1 MSRILIVDDE
11 PAIGWTLREML
22 SDEGHEVAIAAD
34 VPAAVA
40 AAGDAP
46 DVILLDVRLGS
57 QDGLAA
63 LPEIR
68 AAAGAVP
75 VVVMTAFGDL
85 ATAVRTVQAGAF
97 DYLVKPFDL
106 DRVAQVV
113 GRALA
118 ERPAAAAGQTPP
130 VPPEPAPAAELVGS
144 SPPMQE
150 VFKQVALVAASDLPV
165 LVTGPTGSGKE
176 LVARAIHAHSS
187 RHDGPLVTTNLA
199 ALAPGVVESELF
211 GHAAGA
217 FTGATTARAGLFE
230 LADSG
235 TIFLD
240 EIGEAPPEVQVKL
253 LRVLEAGEVTRVG
266 EGAARRVDVRVIA
279 ATNRDLAA
287 LLQAGSFRADLY
299 HRLKVFPITLPALAE
314 RIDDIEPLARH
325 VLARL
330 TRRRAGA
337 GGHEPLAGERLTPE
351 FLAALRARAWPGNVR
366 ELEHAIEYAAVVAR
380 GGILRSEH
388 LPAEEPPD
396 NATGGSASA
405 AAATRVQAALQEW
418 SAAVRREAGSQPVSD
433 LHARALEIVEAA
445 LVREALAH
453 TGGNRTAAAKL
464 LGLDRAT
471 LRTKLK
477 ALGLDDGA
485 S

>member
-22 SDEGHEVAIAAD
+22 SDDGHEVAIAAD
-34 VPAAVA
+34 VPAAVT
-40 AAGDAP
+40 AAGHAP

-106 DRVAQVV
+106 DRVTQVV
-113 GRALA
+113 DRALA
-118 ERPAAAAGQTPP
+118 ERQAAGRTAAEPP
-130 VPPEPAPAAELVGS
+130 PPAPAAELVGA

-187 RHDGPLVTTNLA
+187 RHDRPLVTTNIA

-217 FTGATTARAGLFE
+217 FTGATVARAGLFE
-230 LADSG
+230 RADSG
-235 TIFLD
+235 TMFLD

-266 EGAARRVDVRVIA
+266 EGGARPVDVRVIA

-299 HRLKVFPITLPALAE
+299 HRLKVFPITLPALAD
-314 RIDDIEPLARH
+314 RLDDIEPLARH
-325 VLARL
+325 FLARMHY
-330 TRRRAGA
+330 RRAGF
-337 GGHEPLAGERLTPE
+337 GGGEPTVGDGLTPE

-366 ELEHAIEYAAVVAR
+366 ELEHALEYAVVVAR
-380 GGILRSEH
+380 GGILRPEH
-388 LPAEEPPD
+388 LPVAEPPD
-396 NATGGSASA
+396 TTTGGFHGSPA
-405 AAATRVQAALQEW
+405 AARVQAAIKEW
-418 SAAVRREAGSQPVSD
+418 SAAVRREAAGPVFD
-433 LHARALEIVEAA
+433 LHAQALEIVEAA
-445 LVREALAH
+445 LLREALAH

-477 ALGLDDGA
+477 SLGLDDGA
-485 S
+485 